1 VDADCDYFP
10 PLGVLGENT
19 QTPSSFYFYQTQ
31 TSTLKFEA
39 VNDQTKN
46 LFLLNKELELK
57 FVAMCR
63 YHSN

>member
-19 QTPSSFYFYQTQ
+19 QTPSSFYSYQTQ

-39 VNDQTKN
+39 ANDQTK
-46 LFLLNKELELK
+46 KK
-57 FVAMCR
+57 S
-63 YHSN
+63 Y